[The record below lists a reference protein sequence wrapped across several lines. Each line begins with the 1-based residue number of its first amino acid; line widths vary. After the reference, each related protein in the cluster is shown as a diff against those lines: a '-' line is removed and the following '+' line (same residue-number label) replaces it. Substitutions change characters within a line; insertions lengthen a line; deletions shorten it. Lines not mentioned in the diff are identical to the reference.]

1 MKHDIKKILYATD
14 LSPNSGY
21 ALRYALDCAM
31 LHNAEIVI
39 MHAFETPYIGYAP
52 IITAYIDDKGQK
64 MLYEERV
71 AEAMAAIEK
80 RLKAVCDEEFD
91 QNPEYE
97 NIVKSI
103 EICEGFPAE
112 KILDTA
118 KQFGCDMIIMGTHG
132 KGIIG
137 NTFLGSTAKR
147 VLRRTRKPIFII
159 PLPKEETDV
168 TIRDEIEA

>member
-1 MKHDIKKILYATD
+1 MKPDINKILYATD

-21 ALRYALDCAM
+21 ALRYALDCAI

-39 MHAFETPYIGYAP
+39 MHAFETPYVGYAP
-52 IITAYIDDKGQK
+52 ILATYVDDRGQK
-64 MLYEERV
+64 IIYEERV
-71 AEAMAAIEK
+71 SEAMTAIEK
-80 RLKAVCDEEFD
+80 RLKAVCDEKFD

-112 KILDTA
+112 RILGMA
-118 KQFGCDMIIMGTHG
+118 KEMDCDMIIMGTHG
-132 KGIIG
+132 KGIIE

-147 VLRRTRKPIFII
+147 VLRRTRKPIYII
-159 PLPKEETDV
+159 PLPKDETDV
-168 TIRDEIEA
+168 TIRDEVRA